1 MVAEVFADL
10 AIQVGKIAIQLGVA
24 MIAIRASLNF
34 GNPYAAIAAG
44 IALVALGTAVK
55 ASLSQVASGG
65 GSSSS
70 GSYSNT
76 LDVRTDRSEE
86 RYTKE
91 VNLNVTGKLEARGST
106 LVAVI
111 DSENKRKRLTT

>member
-1 MVAEVFADL
+1 M
-10 AIQVGKIAIQLGVA
+10 
-24 MIAIRASLNF
+24 NF

>member
-1 MVAEVFADL
+1 ML
-10 AIQVGKIAIQLGVA
+10 AIK
-24 MIAIRASLNF
+24 ASLNF
-34 GNPYAAIAAG
+34 KNPFAAIAAG

-76 LDVRTDRSEE
+76 LDVRTDRSGE
-86 RYTKE
+86 RYSKE

>member
-1 MVAEVFADL
+1 MADDDDNTMCC
-10 AIQVGKIAIQLGVA
+10 VGCCCLGIIIL
-24 MIAIRASLNF
+24 MIIGMF
-34 GNPYAAIAAG
+34 
-44 IALVALGTAVK
+44 
-55 ASLSQVASGG
+55 GG